1 MSDPARLAIAVVLA
15 AYSEACGV
23 AAAPPGDA
31 AVDRASDARPFDGEA
46 GAFTNP
52 FCASPTACTDDPDAG
67 VIAGTCDLSGKD
79 WPPCDCIAG
88 DSNNPRTGRC
98 RAGTACV
105 AAAADPWEFMTTF
118 DTSDCASRAPTAC
131 TTDDPL
137 GPPIMRL
144 VTLACELPLEL
155 TVRVELQ
162 DGCPTRFEVAPAIG
176 VPSFPAVAQPFFVCF
191 STILAQAR
199 LACSTSADCELETI
213 FAVLTP

>member
-1 MSDPARLAIAVVLA
+1 
-15 AYSEACGV
+15 
-23 AAAPPGDA
+23 
-31 AVDRASDARPFDGEA
+31 
-46 GAFTNP
+46 
-52 FCASPTACTDDPDAG
+52 
-67 VIAGTCDLSGKD
+67 VIAGTCDVREEL
-79 WPPCDCIAG
+79 WPCDCIVG

-105 AAAADPWEFMTTF
+105 AAAADPWEVMTTF

-131 TTDDPL
+131 MTDDPL

-144 VTLACELPLEL
+144 VTPACELPLEL

-176 VPSFPAVAQPFFVCF
+176 VPSFPAVAQPFFACF

-199 LACSTSADCELETI
+199 LACSTGADCELETI
-213 FAVLTP
+213 FPVLTP